1 MNLVDTIIQSA
12 HQLPPFPA
20 VIQRALAL
28 INDPK
33 SSVSTVVETIQYDQ
47 VITANVL
54 RVCNSPYYG
63 LRQSVSSLQEAV
75 IIIGFDPLLEI
86 VLGSVAGSA
95 LGEAIPGY
103 DLESGDLWRHSISSA
118 LLSQMISQRINRGQD
133 HMVFTAALIHDI
145 GKVMLNT
152 YVKDQFLT
160 IKDLVNT
167 KKISFLTAEKEVLGI
182 DHAELSATIAEQWN
196 FPREIT
202 QAIRYHHTPL
212 LAPADKEVVYLIYLS
227 NLIAMLTGIGG
238 GADGLSYAGYDEVM
252 YHFKL
257 EEKDIEK
264 FIAQLGDQI
273 QKVETLIQLQK
284 PVENS

>member
-1 MNLVDTIIQSA
+1 
-12 HQLPPFPA
+12 
-20 VIQRALAL
+20 
-28 INDPK
+28 
-33 SSVSTVVETIQYDQ
+33 
-47 VITANVL
+47 
-54 RVCNSPYYG
+54 
-63 LRQSVSSLQEAV
+63 
-75 IIIGFDPLLEI
+75 
-86 VLGSVAGSA
+86 
-95 LGEAIPGY
+95 
-103 DLESGDLWRHSISSA
+103 
-118 LLSQMISQRINRGQD
+118 
-133 HMVFTAALIHDI
+133 MVFTAALIHDI